1 MSKSDKKE
9 KPQTEEVDQLQALSE
24 TEDFRTYL
32 RIAVATGELK
42 EADFATM
49 DENEKDLMV
58 EGFEAW
64 VKSGKPTP
72 KMPEVVSKQIEV
84 IHSIAKVKKGR
95 DVFVTYNVKG
105 EDRKRNVN
113 YVTLYGKRNDGSE
126 DQTLVTGERLEY
138 EVKFDNKEVEALL
151 KKAKL
156 RNPDVKLSIERDGQA
171 YSYSIHNEANF
182 FKPFDEIFEKGSDR
196 KMI

>member
-9 KPQTEEVDQLQALSE
+9 KPQTEEVDQLKALSE

-49 DENEKDLMV
+49 DEHEKDLMI

-84 IHSIAKVKKGR
+84 IHSIAKIRRGR
-95 DVFVTYNVKG
+95 DVFLTYNVKG
-105 EDRKRNVN
+105 EDRQRNVK
-113 YVTLYGKRNDGSE
+113 YITQYGKHSDGTPDE
-126 DQTLVTGERLEY
+126 TLVTGEEVEY
-138 EVKFDNKEVEALL
+138 EVKFDNKEAEALL

-156 RNPDVKLSIERDGQA
+156 RNPDVKLSIRRHGQA
-171 YSYSIHNEANF
+171 VSYSIHNEGNF